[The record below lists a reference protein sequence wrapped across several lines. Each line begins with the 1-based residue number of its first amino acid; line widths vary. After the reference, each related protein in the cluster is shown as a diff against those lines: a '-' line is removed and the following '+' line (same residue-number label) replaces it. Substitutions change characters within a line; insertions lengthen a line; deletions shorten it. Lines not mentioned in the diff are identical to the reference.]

1 MLFAGSVLPVTLKF
15 GIFGDL
21 SGDGAVDQND
31 AMIWMRRQYPLA
43 DAVYR
48 HGLIVK
54 LDSDTTSYVQGEGK
68 KRISFHD
75 TLSIVKELRCVSK
88 RSLVSFLLNFAQLC
102 CKKRPVC
109 QDRLGT
115 GIRRKVEKGCFA
127 RTHSEWS
134 DNQTIVVHLVGWQG
148 SGHDTLYPS
157 LDKVNPNVGTVGDLI
172 RLAEASRQY
181 NTIISYHI
189 NTDEAYVNYTATSC
203 SAFNDCNYSVHP
215 VPGTQVGKR
224 ALFVPLYGK
233 TRMFAKAGSGHTE
246 VK

>member
-1 MLFAGSVLPVTLKF
+1 
-15 GIFGDL
+15 
-21 SGDGAVDQND
+21 
-31 AMIWMRRQYPLA
+31 
-43 DAVYR
+43 VY
-48 HGLIVK
+48 
-54 LDSDTTSYVQGEGK
+54 
-68 KRISFHD
+68 
-75 TLSIVKELRCVSK
+75 
-88 RSLVSFLLNFAQLC
+88 
-102 CKKRPVC
+102 
-109 QDRLGT
+109 
-115 GIRRKVEKGCFA
+115 
-127 RTHSEWS
+127 SEWS

-233 TRMFAKAGSGHTE
+233 TRMFAKAGSGHTQI
-246 VK
+246 